1 MQAKARAV
9 SDKQGGTYREGS
21 TGQVKGEV
29 FDKNRGSDHGGNNSP
44 KMKEGY

>member
-1 MQAKARAV
+1 MASVQNPNV
-9 SDKQGGTYREGS
+9 QSHM
-21 TGQVKGEV
+21 QVKGEV